1 MGVAMLLS
9 GWSKFYTLTLSNK
22 SFHVFPCRWSGGL
35 DPKLAIILQILL
47 TEQTAS
53 KGETDDAPDTNKVCW
68 CVEEI
73 FDGVAALDLCHAA
86 GMDRKSICRDVPIL
100 PASN

>member
-1 MGVAMLLS
+1 MV
-9 GWSKFYTLTLSNK
+9 W
-22 SFHVFPCRWSGGL
+22 GL

-53 KGETDDAPDTNKVCW
+53 KGETDDGPNTDKVCR

-73 FDGVAALDLCHAA
+73 FNRVALLDLCHAA
-86 GMDRKSICRDVPIL
+86 GTDRKSICCNVPIVL
-100 PASN
+100 ASD